1 MLALD
6 VSLKKLN
13 FCYVFK
19 TINGGDVER
28 TFEQGS

>member
-6 VSLKKLN
+6 VSLKKWN

-19 TINGGDVER
+19 TIEMLREHLNR
-28 TFEQGS
+28 APK